1 MIKLLDENEV
11 ELSSRY
17 VLHDFLAKE
26 MGMGI
31 SKDYR
36 KRGVC
41 THTN

>member
-1 MIKLLDENEV
+1 MLEENEV
-11 ELSSRY
+11 ELSSRH
-17 VLHDFLAKE
+17 VLQMILAKE